1 MKPTKLQVSPDL
13 VMIKSF
19 WIVISSMMMHP
30 CLRNSNNI
38 LLSISILMKLAS
50 LNHWVFVVL
59 QCSLER
65 SCTKLLDFL
74 WWISKPYL
82 QFSNWDFNRNIKFS
96 GISVFITKFSIY
108 SISLCM
114 WLLWLNTM
122 LSVSGLE
129 QPISAL
135 CGALILPSLCG
146 ALDLPTLFGTLHIS
160 AGA

>member
-38 LLSISILMKLAS
+38 LLSISIHMKLAS

-74 WWISKPYL
+74 WWISKPFL

-108 SISLCM
+108 SISL

-129 QPISAL
+129 QPISSL
-135 CGALILPSLCG
+135 WGALILPSLWGVGFAFTVRNFAHLCWSI
-146 ALDLPTLFGTLHIS
+146 T
-160 AGA
+160 